1 MSICAVC
8 STAEIVSNAIRTQL
22 AERSSWTC
30 TIGQRRDGKSER
42 RRNLSRGV
50 LSHVD
55 MRRVQ
60 HRKLMRINSGSS
72 LQKGRAGAAQLVI
85 GGTAS

>member
-8 STAEIVSNAIRTQL
+8 SIAEIMSNEYRKQL
-22 AERSSWTC
+22 AERSSWSC

-50 LSHVD
+50 L
-55 MRRVQ
+55 
-60 HRKLMRINSGSS
+60 
-72 LQKGRAGAAQLVI
+72 
-85 GGTAS
+85 